1 MIYIVVYLTPKSRSL
16 LLCQEQ
22 ETKLWVQ
29 ASRQQAANRINGVI
43 KKNENHSRN
52 FQAVLVTTGV
62 AILQLAGHLK
72 PHPQNKLCFPRGVG
86 VDPPPDPPIKLA
98 ESSHTSRQGEC
109 LVFWLWA
116 ASWFQITHS
125 SKNSSLCTSV
135 TILDHGMLG
144 LSHLSSVPGC
154 NTNRGDVMLENAW

>member
-29 ASRQQAANRINGVI
+29 ASWQQAANRINGVI

-86 VDPPPDPPIKLA
+86 VDPPQIHQ
-98 ESSHTSRQGEC
+98 SSWQRVPTHPGRENASSSGCGLPRGSKSPT
-109 LVFWLWA
+109 A
-116 ASWFQITHS
+116 ARTAA
-125 SKNSSLCTSV
+125 CA
-135 TILDHGMLG
+135 
-144 LSHLSSVPGC
+144 HLSQSWIMGC
-154 NTNRGDVMLENAW
+154 